1 MEGGIDR
8 AGTDEA
14 DRFVRRVHAEHGAA
28 LYGWA
33 VRRLGDRSDAEEVVA
48 ESLVKAWRKHD
59 QFDPERGSE
68 KSWLFAILRNTAA
81 DHHRS
86 KARHLRIVTDSAIPQ
101 DESVSEI
108 DLVEESSVVRDALME
123 LSDSHR
129 EVLVE
134 AYFAGRTVTQISRRL
149 GIPSGTVKSRLYY
162 GMRNL
167 RTSLE
172 ERGILE

>member
-1 MEGGIDR
+1 MDGKTDR
-8 AGTDEA
+8 IGLKEA
-14 DRFVRRVHAEHGAA
+14 DRFIRRVHAEHGAA

-33 VRRLGDRSDAEEVVA
+33 VQRLGDRNDAEEVVA
-48 ESLVKAWRKHD
+48 EALVKAWRKYD
-59 QFDPERGSE
+59 QYDPAKGSE
-68 KSWLFAILRNTAA
+68 KSWLFGILRNTAA

-86 KARHLRIVTDSAIPQ
+86 KVRHLRIVADSAIP
-101 DESVSEI
+101 ENEFAVGV

-123 LSDSHR
+123 LSESHR

-134 AYFAGRTVTQISRRL
+134 AYFAGRTVSQISRRL
-149 GIPSGTVKSRLYY
+149 GIPTGTVKSRLYY
-162 GMRNL
+162 AMRNL

>member
-8 AGTDEA
+8 TGLDEA

-33 VRRLGDRSDAEEVVA
+33 VRRLGDRNAAEEVVA
-48 ESLVKAWRKHD
+48 ESLAKAWRKYD
-59 QFDPERGSE
+59 QFDPSRGSE
-68 KSWLFAILRNTAA
+68 KSWLFGILRNTAA
-81 DHHRS
+81 DHHRA
-86 KARHLRIVTDSAIPQ
+86 KARHLRIVTDFAIPEHEAGS
-101 DESVSEI
+101 DI
-108 DLVEESSVVRDALME
+108 GLVEESSVVRDALMD

-134 AYFAGRTVTQISRRL
+134 AYFAGRTVTQISSRL
-149 GIPSGTVKSRLYY
+149 GIPPGTVKSRLYY
-162 GMRNL
+162 AMRNL